1 MGALEAPLGSQAW
14 FGDWVTSNL
23 LLHFPPL
30 LASQEEVHVLR
41 GHVLAEGVLLD
52 AEIYRNLM
60 LKRDTRF
67 SGRATRRLVGF
78 SCRLLQQLQ
87 FGANLNRKRTL

>member
-1 MGALEAPLGSQAW
+1 MFASFKGDRVFFFLPVFQPGAAGRRVQRRVGALEAPLGSQAW

-30 LASQEEVHVLR
+30 LASQEEVHVLG

-52 AEIYRNLM
+52 TEIYRNLT
-60 LKRDTRF
+60 LKQNTSF
-67 SGRATRRLVGF
+67 S
-78 SCRLLQQLQ
+78 
-87 FGANLNRKRTL
+87 